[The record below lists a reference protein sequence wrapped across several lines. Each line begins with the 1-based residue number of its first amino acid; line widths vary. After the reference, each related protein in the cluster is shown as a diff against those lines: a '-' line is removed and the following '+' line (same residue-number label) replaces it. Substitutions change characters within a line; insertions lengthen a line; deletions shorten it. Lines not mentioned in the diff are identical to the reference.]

1 MGEIRKTN
9 RQIVD
14 EWQRII
20 DSKVFDGLES
30 VEAADVQNINPSGT
44 FIGMAAHKQMLKAFA
59 VAFPNYIHDNFNFIE
74 QGEWIS
80 MEGNFSG
87 DHLGPLTIAGQTL
100 APTKNKIML
109 PYSGFIKIV
118 DGKVVENR
126 LYYDSKIFL
135 NQLGLS

>member
-1 MGEIRKTN
+1 MEEIRKTN

-20 DSKVFDGLES
+20 DSKEFGELET
-30 VEAADVQNINPSGT
+30 VESEDVENINPSGN
-44 FIGMAAHKQMLKAFA
+44 FKGMVAHKQMLTAFA
-59 VAFPNYIHDNFNFIE
+59 IAFPNYLHDNFNFIE
-74 QGEWIS
+74 QGEWIA

-87 DHLGPLTIAGQTL
+87 EHLGPLKMGGQTI
-100 APTKNKIML
+100 APTKNKIFF
-109 PYSGFIKIV
+109 PYSGFIKVV